1 MSKSNILE
9 NAMLALLY
17 NGTAIPNVAD
27 NAANAPL
34 GSVFVA
40 LHTADPG
47 EAGTQATNEANYTGY
62 ARVAVARNPGGWVAP
77 AAGATGPVAN
87 IDFPAGT
94 AGGGTATHFS
104 TGIALAGATAYWH
117 SGPITPT
124 IALGAGVQPRLT
136 TATTITED

>member
-1 MSKSNILE
+1 MERLFYRLFNSQHLQF
-9 NAMLALLY
+9 Y
-17 NGTAIPNVAD
+17 
-27 NAANAPL
+27 
-34 GSVFVA
+34 
-40 LHTADPG
+40 
-47 EAGTQATNEANYTGY
+47 
-62 ARVAVARNPGGWVAP
+62 
-77 AAGATGPVAN
+77 PVAN

-136 TATTITED
+136 TATTHDSVSDWGADP